1 MGDVTYY
8 YETGDVYIGQFQM
21 GYRCGK
27 GTLHYAS
34 GDTYT
39 GDWDKDKKHG
49 GGVYNF

>member
-1 MGDVTYY
+1 
-8 YETGDVYIGQFQM
+8 M

-49 GGVYNF
+49 AGVYNF